1 MHVLLQDTKM
11 ADAAPAAKPA
21 DEAMDGDVRSNGPSE
36 VTHALCLLAA
46 ALPGFHCS
54 IPNMSTMLHRQQP
67 TTCWSVVLPLSATFW
82 AVLCVVRDKS
92 ASEPELVP

>member
-36 VTHALCLLAA
+36 VTNALCLPAA
-46 ALPGFHCS
+46 ALPGFHYNT
-54 IPNMSTMLHRQQP
+54 PHMSTVLHRQQS
-67 TTCWSVVLPLSATFW
+67 TTCWNVVLRLSITVW
-82 AVLCVVRDKS
+82 AVPCIVHDKF